1 MLGERFG
8 SFKAIAKIGDGGMG
22 EVYLAEHQRIER
34 RAAIKVLAPERTRDA
49 EAVRRFFAEARA
61 TSLIRHPGIV
71 EVYDC
76 DVHRNGRA
84 YIVMEYLDGENVG
97 KRLDRR
103 GGALAWPAACL
114 IARHVAD
121 AIGAAH
127 EQRIIHRDLK
137 PENVFLLSPG
147 DRPRQG
153 EVKVLD
159 FGLAKL
165 LTGAL
170 VVGAIT
176 KEGSLLGSPGYMS
189 PEQCEGQPADA
200 RADVYSLGCM
210 LFEMITG
217 RPPFPGRRLRQLL
230 AAHRFHAPPALSGL
244 APEVPAW
251 LDGLVARMLSKA
263 PIDRPQ
269 TMADT
274 AAALAPAELVESG
287 DGDSA
292 TALRPY
298 ATSATQ
304 TSAS

>member
-1 MLGERFG
+1 
-8 SFKAIAKIGDGGMG
+8 MG

-97 KRLDRR
+97 GRLDRR
-103 GGALAWPAACL
+103 GGALSWPAACL

-127 EQRIIHRDLK
+127 AQRIIHRDLK

-147 DRPRQG
+147 DRPGQG
-153 EVKVLD
+153 QVKVLD

-165 LTGAL
+165 LTGPL
-170 VVGAIT
+170 VVGAST
-176 KEGSLLGSPGYMS
+176 KAGSLLGSPAYMS
-189 PEQCEGQPADA
+189 PEQCGGEPADH
-200 RADVYSLGCM
+200 RSDVYSLGCM
-210 LFEMITG
+210 LFEMTTG

-230 AAHRFHAPPALSGL
+230 AAHRFHAPPALTAL
-244 APEVPAW
+244 APAVPAW

-269 TMADT
+269 SMAET
-274 AAALAPAELVESG
+274 AAALAPAELVDSG
-287 DGDSA
+287 DPHADG
-292 TALRPY
+292 TPRPY

-304 TSAS
+304 TPRSVI

>member
-8 SFKAIAKIGDGGMG
+8 SFKAVAKIGLGGMG

-49 EAVRRFFAEARA
+49 DAVRRFFAEARA

-97 KRLDRR
+97 SRLERR
-103 GGALAWPAACL
+103 GGALVWPAACL

-127 EQRIIHRDLK
+127 AQRIIHRDLK

-147 DRPRQG
+147 DRPKPGQ
-153 EVKVLD
+153 VKVLD

-165 LTGAL
+165 LTGGL
-170 VVGAIT
+170 VMGAAT
-176 KEGSLLGSPGYMS
+176 KAGSLLGSPSYMS
-189 PEQCEGQPADA
+189 PEQCEGESVDD
-200 RADVYSLGCM
+200 RSDVYSLGCM
-210 LFEMITG
+210 LFEMIAG

-230 AAHRFHAPPALSGL
+230 AAHRFHAPPALSAL
-244 APEVPAW
+244 APDVPAW

-269 TMADT
+269 SMAET
-274 AAALAPAELVESG
+274 AAALAPAELA
-287 DGDSA
+287 DAGDSDAAA
-292 TALRPY
+292 TPRPY
-298 ATSATQ
+298 ATTATQ
-304 TSAS
+304 TQV